1 MIYRQLWVSY
11 IAPTS
16 QSVVT
21 TTIAHRSTDIT
32 TTVQTQSG
40 LTGALFCHENLLY
53 GYLESTR
60 PVDLDALWD
69 QLLGDILLRV
79 PSIHGPRVAIEL
91 PDIYHDGMPGD
102 GPHWRAPGFV
112 PQKRVGS
119 LARIKPD
126 MYCSYV
132 YYHFLRQ
139 EELPHGFNKY
149 YIIGAHEFQIFSYQ
163 EWPAT
168 VDEPKPKGSFDSQL
182 TPKNWQEL
190 MHIHFDL
197 WPNQPKD
204 TQEWIRLP
212 LLWEL

>member
-11 IAPTS
+11 VAPSS
-16 QSVVT
+16 QPSVT
-21 TTIAHRSTDIT
+21 TTIAQRSNHIT
-32 TTVQTQSG
+32 RAIQAQGGQTG
-40 LTGALFCHENLLY
+40 TLFLHENLLY
-53 GYLESTR
+53 GYLESTQSI
-60 PVDLDALWD
+60 DLNTLWGT
-69 QLLGDILLRV
+69 LLGDILLNV
-79 PSIHGPRVAIEL
+79 PTVYGPKVTIAL
-91 PDIYHDGMPGD
+91 PDIYHDGVPGD
-102 GPHWRAPGFV
+102 GPHWRAPGYV

-149 YIIGAHEFQIFSYQ
+149 FIIGAHEFQIFSYQ
-163 EWPAT
+163 EQPAAM
-168 VDEPKPKGSFDSQL
+168 DDPKPKGSFTTNM
-182 TPKNWQEL
+182 TPNHWQEL

-197 WPNQPKD
+197 WPNQPQE

-212 LLWEL
+212 ILWEL

>member
-1 MIYRQLWVSY
+1 MMYRQLWVSY
-11 IAPTS
+11 IDTAALS
-16 QSVVT
+16 IIAS
-21 TTIAHRSTDIT
+21 TIAYRAADIT
-32 TTVQTQSG
+32 KSMTSLG
-40 LTGALFCHENLLY
+40 CRTGALFRHENLLY
-53 GYLESTR
+53 GYLESTK
-60 PVDLDALWD
+60 PIDLHTAWD
-69 QLLGDILLRV
+69 NLLGDMLLCV
-79 PSIHGPRVAIEL
+79 PSVHGPRVAIEL

-102 GPHWRAPGFV
+102 GPHWRAPGYT

-197 WPNQPKD
+197 WPNQPKE

>member
-1 MIYRQLWVSY
+1 
-11 IAPTS
+11 
-16 QSVVT
+16 
-21 TTIAHRSTDIT
+21 
-32 TTVQTQSG
+32 
-40 LTGALFCHENLLY
+40 
-53 GYLESTR
+53 
-60 PVDLDALWD
+60 
-69 QLLGDILLRV
+69 
-79 PSIHGPRVAIEL
+79 
-91 PDIYHDGMPGD
+91 
-102 GPHWRAPGFV
+102 
-112 PQKRVGS
+112 
-119 LARIKPD
+119 

-204 TQEWIRLP
+204 TQEWIRLS